1 MVQSDAEGTLRSGIR
16 SFVLQQLE
24 TRGVADIAN
33 DASLVD
39 AGVIDSLGIFQLIS
53 FLESTFRIHISD
65 DDIVLS
71 NFETIDATVDF
82 VARKLPRA

>member
-1 MVQSDAEGTLRSGIR
+1 MLQNDLAGTLRPGIR
-16 SFVLQQLE
+16 NFVLQQLE

-53 FLESTFRIHISD
+53 FLESTFRIQISD
-65 DDIVLS
+65 NEIVLT